1 MSDFRKLY
9 DRYEEAGDSIWI
21 REVDAAEEEFAKFYR
36 QIEEQD
42 RELAEKLD
50 SLTGKIAR
58 AYSMQGFSGGLMI
71 AGEVLA

>member
-9 DRYEEAGDSIWI
+9 DRYEETGDSIRI
-21 REVDAAEEEFAKFYR
+21 REVDAAEEEFSHLYR
-36 QIEEQD
+36 QIEEKD
-42 RELAEKLD
+42 RGLAEKLD

-71 AGEVLA
+71 AREVLA